1 MDNKNQI
8 ITPKMKRGLI
18 IAYIPLFILSG
29 IMLMWLLYY
38 FMFLSSRIGIST
50 AYLDDA
56 TYAEEETFFIDI
68 NYYTNRNGNG
78 VEVFELKFNYYT
90 DTALPDKKEDGTYD
104 TKYMYSTGIQSIGDV
119 ASEFPL
125 GEGLLKGINSIFTG
139 SRYNEVKIQNAYC
152 YATEIGGTSF
162 ASLELQ
168 KLTDQ
173 DYWIYD
179 IGGELCLIQ
188 TIENARL
195 STGNPEYAKFNYQTL
210 WIKDYTIIDTSYF
223 IASIFDSVKTMPEG
237 EKIFSLNLS
246 EYFFVSLQND
256 DNTFNT
262 TPTDDVNYLYANI
275 RVNIEKDGMIESGQ
289 SMFGIVQNDP
299 DWSLYGG
306 EAESYWQVRTDYTID
321 NDDFTAVFQDG
332 VYYAKIKQSC
342 ADYLSAFNY
351 LNIVIDLDL
360 DNFYISSVKV
370 DVEAFDPSIYDYKI
384 YSVKLESRSQRDFTL
399 RRVTSHVDV
408 DDTINLKWEVV

>member
-1 MDNKNQI
+1 MDKKNQVL
-8 ITPKMKRGLI
+8 TPKMKRGLI

-38 FMFLSSRIGIST
+38 YMFLSSRIGIST

-188 TIENARL
+188 TIENARP
-195 STGNPEYAKFNYQTL
+195 STGNPEYAKFNYQT
-210 WIKDYTIIDTSYF
+210 
-223 IASIFDSVKTMPEG
+223 
-237 EKIFSLNLS
+237 
-246 EYFFVSLQND
+246 
-256 DNTFNT
+256 
-262 TPTDDVNYLYANI
+262 
-275 RVNIEKDGMIESGQ
+275 
-289 SMFGIVQNDP
+289 
-299 DWSLYGG
+299 
-306 EAESYWQVRTDYTID
+306 
-321 NDDFTAVFQDG
+321 
-332 VYYAKIKQSC
+332 
-342 ADYLSAFNY
+342 
-351 LNIVIDLDL
+351 
-360 DNFYISSVKV
+360 
-370 DVEAFDPSIYDYKI
+370 
-384 YSVKLESRSQRDFTL
+384 
-399 RRVTSHVDV
+399 
-408 DDTINLKWEVV
+408 